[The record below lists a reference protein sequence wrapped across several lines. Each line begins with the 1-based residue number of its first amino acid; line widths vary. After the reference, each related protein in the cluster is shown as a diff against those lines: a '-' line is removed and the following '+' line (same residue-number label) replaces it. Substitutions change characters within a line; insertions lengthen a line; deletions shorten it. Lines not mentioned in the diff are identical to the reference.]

1 MKLINTLSSLLVES
15 ASYQSIYDAVRN
27 RQVLAIYYD
36 GDEPGG
42 KGERLIEP
50 VCLGESLAGNKV
62 LRAWDY
68 EGASH
73 RAYIG
78 EKPLPSWRF
87 FRLDKILS
95 SKETGY
101 TFSTPREGYNPKGDR
116 KMRVVYV
123 NADFSKQPEAPLGQE
138 APKEPSKN
146 WIQRVKDKFT
156 GWLSRFKK

>member
-78 EKPLPSWRF
+78 EKPLPSWRM
-87 FRLDKILS
+87 FRVDKMEFIRPS
-95 SKETGY
+95 QET
-101 TFSTPREGYNPKGDR
+101 FDTPRPNYNPNGD
-116 KMRVVYV
+116 KSMETVLI
-123 NADFSKQPEAPLGQE
+123 NAVFGNE
-138 APKEPSKN
+138 N
-146 WIQRVKDKFT
+146 IT
-156 GWLSRFKK
+156 